1 MISPTKNSG
10 GALYQRRPYNQIRP
24 AMNHVNTKIIKGHMP
39 VYIALLALVLAAMWM
54 LSRCSH
60 PQQTSVAATFG
71 HPAGDTLAVAIE
83 MSPLTYAYS
92 GDTVAGFDYEM
103 LRAICADHNR
113 PVVFQPF
120 APLEY
125 ALKGLKNRTFDL
137 VVANLP
143 ATSRLRE
150 EFGTTES
157 IFTDRAVLVQRANP
171 ADSAALITN
180 TRQLD
185 RQEVWVADGS
195 SLQSRL
201 EHLAAEAG
209 QTIIIKSDP
218 KYSAELL
225 GIMVHQGCIPRAM
238 INETVARQ
246 LKSDYPDLDISLP
259 ISFSQFQTWI
269 VRKDDSEL
277 LRTLND
283 WITEFKST
291 PAYSALADKYM
302 M

>member
-1 MISPTKNSG
+1 
-10 GALYQRRPYNQIRP
+10 
-24 AMNHVNTKIIKGHMP
+24 MNHVNTKIIKGHMP

-60 PQQTSVAATFG
+60 PQRTSVAATFE

-92 GDTVAGFDYEM
+92 GDTVVGFDYEM
-103 LRAICADHNR
+103 LRAICAEHGR

-125 ALKGLKNRTFDL
+125 ALKGLENRTFDL

-143 ATSRLRE
+143 ATTRLRD

-157 IFTDRAVLVQRANP
+157 IFTDRAVLVQRIDP
-171 ADSAALITN
+171 ADSASLITN

-195 SLQSRL
+195 SLRSRL

-225 GIMVHQGCIPRAM
+225 GIMVQQGRIPRAM

-246 LKSDYPDLDISLP
+246 LKADYPDLDISLP

-269 VRKDDSEL
+269 VRKNDSEL
-277 LRTLND
+277 LQTLNS
-283 WITEFKST
+283 WIAEFKST
-291 PAYSALADKYM
+291 PAYSALTRKYM